1 MTQVNPSGPTPPA
14 PAPESSQ
21 LSAHFGGPTLLFAA
35 YLFFYSWLHLF
46 YYFKTFGIP
55 LVSLDISLY
64 FYLAFAWT
72 VAKQFGG
79 WFLPILGGGAIG
91 YLALNSAWASDHNS
105 FPHFLHKALFA
116 IFLVCGLGVTSVVA
130 EHFGTLQAQQVRD
143 GGVLHPIR
151 LHFDDKQVKNFPPE
165 LMMATASKDGGIKE
179 AVLLI
184 ETGEAYYVLVQKVL
198 MKTDKQ
204 PQRYDSFGT
213 VYQVP
218 KKQVTYVEIDVPNLP
233 RTTRTLFLDEFL

>member
-1 MTQVNPSGPTPPA
+1 MSSATASAATPPP

-21 LSAHFGGPTLLFAA
+21 LSAHFGGPALLFGA

-46 YYFKTFGIP
+46 YYFQTFGIP
-55 LVSLDISLY
+55 LVSLDISLN

-72 VAKQFGG
+72 AVKQFGG
-79 WFLPILGGGAIG
+79 WMLCILTAGAILYVG
-91 YLALNSAWASDHNS
+91 LNSAWSWDCKPFRNFVHKVL
-105 FPHFLHKALFA
+105 FVLFLIA
-116 IFLVCGLGVTSVVA
+116 GLWGTSGLA
-130 EHFGTLQAQQVRD
+130 EHFGMLQAEQVRD

-151 LHFDDKQVKNFPPE
+151 LHFEEKQVKNFPPE
-165 LMMATASKDGGIKE
+165 LMAAAASKDGGVTE

-184 ETGEAYYVLVQKVL
+184 ETSTAYYVLVQKVL
-198 MKTDKQ
+198 PKTNKQ

-218 KKQVTYVEIDVPNLP
+218 KKQVTYVEIDVANRSRIV
-233 RTTRTLFLDEFL
+233 RTFFDPAL

>member
-1 MTQVNPSGPTPPA
+1 MTQVNPSGPTPPP

-72 VAKQFGG
+72 AVKQFGG
-79 WFLPILGGGAIG
+79 WIPLILGGGAIL
-91 YLALNSAWASDHNS
+91 YVALNGGWSSDHEL
-105 FPHFLHKALFA
+105 FRHFLHKVLFALF
-116 IFLVCGLGVTSVVA
+116 LVLGLWCTSVLA
-130 EHFGTLQAQQVRD
+130 EYLGTLQAQQVRD

-151 LHFDDKQVKNFPPE
+151 LHFEEKQAKNFPTE
-165 LMMATASKDGGIKE
+165 LSTATVSKDGGIKE

-184 ETGEAYYVLVQKVL
+184 ETDQTYYVLIQKVL

-218 KKQVTYVEIDVPNLP
+218 KKQVIYVEMDVPNMP
-233 RTTRTLFLDEFL
+233 RVTRTLFLDEFL

>member
-1 MTQVNPSGPTPPA
+1 MTQVTPSGPTPPP

-72 VAKQFGG
+72 VAKQFGV
-79 WFLPILGGGAIG
+79 WILIILGCGAIG
-91 YLALNSAWASDHNS
+91 YVALNGAWSSDRKL
-105 FPHFLHKALFA
+105 FPYFLHKALFA
-116 IFLVCGLGVTSVVA
+116 IFLVCGLGATSILA
-130 EHFGTLQAQQVRD
+130 EYFGTLQAEQVRD
-143 GGVLHPIR
+143 GGVLHPVR
-151 LHFDDKQVKNFPPE
+151 LHFDDKQIKNFPPE
-165 LMMATASKDGGIKE
+165 LMMPTASKDGGIKE
-179 AVLLI
+179 AVMLI
-184 ETGEAYYVLVQKVL
+184 ETGETYYVLVQKVL
-198 MKTDKQ
+198 TKTDKQ
-204 PQRYDSFGT
+204 PQRYDSFGK

-218 KKQVTYVEIDVPNLP
+218 KKQVTYVEIDVPNMP
-233 RTTRTLFLDEFL
+233 RMTWTLFLEEFL

>member
-1 MTQVNPSGPTPPA
+1 MTQVNASAAVPP

-21 LSAHFGGPTLLFAA
+21 LSTHFGGPTLLFGA

-72 VAKQFGG
+72 VAKQFGV
-79 WFLPILGGGAIG
+79 WYLIGGAFV
-91 YLALNSAWASDHNS
+91 YVLLNSRWSWDEK
-105 FPHFLHKALFA
+105 PIRYLLHKVLFA
-116 IFLVCGLGVTSVVA
+116 VFLIAGLWGTSVLA

-143 GGVLHPIR
+143 GGVLRPIR
-151 LHFDDKQVKNFPPE
+151 LHFKEQYAKVYPPE
-165 LMMATASKDGGIKE
+165 LMMATASKDGGVKE

-184 ETGEAYYVLVQKVL
+184 ETAATYYVLVQKVL
-198 MKTDKQ
+198 VKTDNR

-218 KKQVTYVEIDVPNLP
+218 KKQVTYIEIDVPNMP
-233 RTTRTLFLDEFL
+233 RVTRTLFFDEFL

>member
-1 MTQVNPSGPTPPA
+1 MTQANASATAPP
-14 PAPESSQ
+14 PESPQ
-21 LSAHFGGPTLLFAA
+21 LSTHFGGPTLLFGA

-46 YYFKTFGIP
+46 YYFKTFGIS

-72 VAKQFGG
+72 VAKQFGV
-79 WFLPILGGGAIG
+79 WCLIVGAIV
-91 YLALNSAWASDHNS
+91 YVVLNSGWPSDNK
-105 FPHFLHKALFA
+105 PLWHFVHKILFTT
-116 IFLVCGLGVTSVVA
+116 FLIAGLWGTSMLA

-143 GGVLHPIR
+143 GGMLRPIR
-151 LHFDDKQVKNFPPE
+151 LHFEDKYVKNYPPE
-165 LMMATASKDGGIKE
+165 LMMATATKEGGIKE

-184 ETGEAYYVLVQKVL
+184 ETAETYYVLLQKVL
-198 MKTDKQ
+198 VKTDKQ

-218 KKQVTYVEIDVPNLP
+218 KKQVSYVEVDIPNMP
-233 RTTRTLFLDEFL
+233 RITRTLFFDKFL

>member
-1 MTQVNPSGPTPPA
+1 MTQVNASAAVPP

-21 LSAHFGGPTLLFAA
+21 LSTHFGGPTLLFGA

-72 VAKQFGG
+72 VAKQFGV
-79 WFLPILGGGAIG
+79 WYLFGGALV
-91 YLALNSAWASDHNS
+91 YVLLNSGWSSDQR
-105 FPHFLHKALFA
+105 PIPYFLHKVLFTV
-116 IFLVCGLGVTSVVA
+116 FLIVGLWGTSVLA

-143 GGVLHPIR
+143 GGVLRPIR
-151 LHFDDKQVKNFPPE
+151 LHFDEKYVKSYPPE

-184 ETGEAYYVLVQKVL
+184 ETAATYYVLVQKVL
-198 MKTDKQ
+198 VKTDKQ
-204 PQRYDSFGT
+204 PQRYDSFGM

-218 KKQVTYVEIDVPNLP
+218 KKQVTYIEIDVPNMP
-233 RTTRTLFLDEFL
+233 RVTRTLFSDKFL

>member
-1 MTQVNPSGPTPPA
+1 MTTGSASPA
-14 PAPESSQ
+14 PASENSQ
-21 LSAHFGGPTLLFAA
+21 LSAHFGGPALLFGA

-72 VAKQFGG
+72 VAKQFGVQALAG
-79 WFLPILGGGAIG
+79 LGIGAIL
-91 YLALNSAWASDHNS
+91 YVALNGGWSCDNRH
-105 FPHFLHKALFA
+105 FPYFLHRALFA
-116 IFLVCGLGVTSVVA
+116 IFLIIGLWCTSVVA
-130 EHFGTLQAQQVRD
+130 EHYGTLQAQQVRD
-143 GGVLHPIR
+143 GGVLRPIR
-151 LHFDDKQVKNFPPE
+151 LHFDEKHINDFPPE
-165 LMMATASKDGGIKE
+165 LMAATTSKDGGVKE

-184 ETGEAYYVLVQKVL
+184 ETKEIYYVLVQKVL

-204 PQRYDSFGT
+204 EQRYDSFGT

-218 KKQVTYVEIDVPNLP
+218 KKQVTYAQIDVPNMSRKSDTWSLEQ
-233 RTTRTLFLDEFL
+233 FK

>member
-1 MTQVNPSGPTPPA
+1 MAQVNPGAAATPP
-14 PAPESSQ
+14 PASENSQ
-21 LSAHFGGPTLLFAA
+21 LSTHFGGPALLFGA

-72 VAKQFGG
+72 VAKQFGVR
-79 WFLPILGGGAIG
+79 ILICGAIV
-91 YLALNSAWASDHNS
+91 YVVLNSAWSSDHKP
-105 FPHFLHKALFA
+105 FAYLLHKALFT
-116 IFLVCGLGVTSVVA
+116 IFLIVGLWGTSVLA

-143 GGVLHPIR
+143 GGVLRPIR
-151 LHFDDKQVKNFPPE
+151 LHFEEKQVKNYPPE
-165 LMMATASKDGGIKE
+165 LMMATASKDGGVKE

-184 ETGEAYYVLVQKVL
+184 ETAETYYVLVQKVL

-218 KKQVTYVEIDVPNLP
+218 KKQVTYIEIDVPNLP
-233 RTTRTLFLDEFL
+233 RITRTLFFDKFL